1 MFVVEFKIKTDGNFG
16 FEYIPRNMSYDGD
29 EFYHLF
35 KEFDDKQDAIQ
46 YAVKTA
52 DFLFSHIGGDEIAI
66 EYIRGTLRKF
76 EEEALA
82 NRNVSVANIAN
93 QCCFGTYEDTEFMI
107 YQKLNKYY
115 FDTPLNEEQSML
127 VNKNAEDFRKCM
139 REFAYKKLEEY
150 KKKV

>member
-29 EFYHLF
+29 KFYHLF

-52 DFLFSHIGGDEIAI
+52 DFLFSHINGNKFAV
-66 EYIRGTLRKF
+66 EYIKESLKIF

-82 NRNVSVANIAN
+82 NRIVNLSSIAR
-93 QCCFGTYEDTEFMI
+93 QCCYGNYEGTEFMI

-115 FDTPLNEEQSML
+115 FDTPLNDEQSML

-150 KKKV
+150 KKK